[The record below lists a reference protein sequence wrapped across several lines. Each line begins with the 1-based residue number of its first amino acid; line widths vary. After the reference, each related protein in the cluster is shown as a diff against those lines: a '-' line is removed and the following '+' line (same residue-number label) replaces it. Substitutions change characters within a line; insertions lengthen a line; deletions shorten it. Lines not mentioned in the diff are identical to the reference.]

1 MTLMSKICGVSTST
15 VLDYIINH
23 PYSPALI
30 GFIVNFSKSKR
41 YVKNDKLKKLLIIDK
56 KKCKFVAV
64 LVKPD
69 NNDLEKIKD
78 LPFDYYQI
86 YDCNPEEIKF
96 IKEKY
101 NKKIISAITVEKKED
116 VSKYKNFVSISDI
129 ILFDSKGYEK
139 SLSYDHNLLNEVPNN
154 INKMIAGNIQFDDD
168 IEKFR
173 NICKYIDISGGLE
186 TSGIKDIS
194 KIDIFLKKIKQLNN
208 ETKKRYPINRST

>member
-1 MTLMSKICGVSTST
+1 MSKICGVSTST
-15 VLDYIINH
+15 ILDYLINH
-23 PYSPALI
+23 PYSPTLI

-116 VSKYKNFVSISDI
+116 VSKYKNFVSISDM

-139 SLSYDHNLLNEVPNN
+139 SISYDHNLLNEVPNN

-194 KIDIFLKKIKQLNN
+194 KIDIFLNKIKQLNN

>member
-1 MTLMSKICGVSTST
+1 MSKICGVTTST

-41 YVKNDKLKKLLIIDK
+41 FVKNDKLKKLLIINK

-64 LVKPD
+64 LVRPD
-69 NNDLEKIKD
+69 KNDLEKIKD

-96 IKEKY
+96 IKDKY
-101 NKKIISAITVEKKED
+101 NKKIISAITIEKKDD
-116 VSKYKNFVSISDI
+116 VDKYKNFVSISDI

-139 SLSYDHNLLNEVPNN
+139 SLSYDHNLLNEIPNN

-168 IEKFR
+168 IEKFK

-194 KIDIFLKKIKQLNN
+194 KIDFFLKKVKQLNN

>member
-41 YVKNDKLKKLLIIDK
+41 YIKNEKLKKLLIIDK

-116 VSKYKNFVSISDI
+116 VSKYKSFVSISDM

-186 TSGIKDIS
+186 TSGEKDIS
-194 KIDIFLKKIKQLNN
+194 KIDIFLNKIKQLNN